1 MSESPGAFTHA
12 LSVDIGG
19 TFTDFSLL
27 NLGTGEVLVHKVLT
41 DPERPAQALIRGA
54 SEILE
59 VAGVAFGQVQ
69 ELVHSTTLVA
79 NAIIERR
86 GSKTA
91 LLATKGFRDILE
103 MGREQIYDMYDL
115 KARYPEPLVPRY
127 LRREVSERTIRDG
140 DVFAAPD
147 EAEVSSLVAELVE
160 AGVESVAVSFL
171 HSYKNPDNERKVK
184 NIIASRFP
192 DLALSLS
199 SEVAPVINEYERTS
213 TTVADCYIKP
223 GVSRYLDSV
232 REELAGA
239 GFAGQF
245 LVMQSAGG
253 VVDGR
258 TAGQHP
264 VRMLESGPAAGALAA
279 GFYGALL
286 GRPDLISL
294 DMGGTTAKTCVI
306 EGGVPAVAGDIE
318 VARIHRLTKGS
329 GLPIVIP
336 ALDLIEIGSGGG
348 SIAWVDELGLLK
360 VGPQSAGAQ
369 PGPACYGQGGTEP
382 TVTDADLVLGYLSP
396 DYFLGGRMQLDVGAA
411 RQAIAGLGESLGMD
425 ETAAAAG
432 VYGIVTENMAAA
444 ARIHIIGRN
453 KDPRKYSVIAFGGAG
468 PLHACG
474 VARILGVTQV
484 IAPLAAGVTS
494 AIGALTAPLSFEVVR
509 SLPARLSDTDWRAVN
524 GVYEEMER
532 RGVEFLRAAGV
543 AEQDVE
549 LLRTADMR
557 LFGQIHEI
565 NVPIGRGEMAAES
578 VVAIESDFHQTY
590 HELYSRR
597 NLKIPVEVQNWR
609 LLARGPQ
616 PNVRLR
622 EEAPVE
628 EADARQAIKAMRKA
642 YFDAATGYVDCPVY
656 DRYLLQSGSEIDGPA
671 IVEERESTVL
681 LAPRDRAV
689 VDRWLNLVIDVG
701 PLARR

>member
-1 MSESPGAFTHA
+1 MSDSTSAFTHA

-27 NLGTGEVLVHKVLT
+27 NLSTGEVSVHKVLT
-41 DPERPAQALIRGA
+41 DPEGPAQALMRGA
-54 SEILE
+54 SEMLDA
-59 VAGVAFGQVQ
+59 AGVAFGRVQV
-69 ELVHSTTLVA
+69 LVHSTTLVT
-79 NAIIERR
+79 NGIIERR

-91 LLATKGFRDILE
+91 LLTTKGFRDILE

-115 KARYPEPLVPRY
+115 KAQYPEPLVPRY
-127 LRREVSERTIRDG
+127 LRREVSERTSRDG

-160 AGVESVAVSFL
+160 TGVESVAVSFL

-184 NIIASRFP
+184 TLIASRFP

-199 SEVAPVINEYERTS
+199 SDVAPVINEYERTS

-223 GVSRYLDSV
+223 GVARYLRSI

-253 VVDGR
+253 VVDAQ

-264 VRMLESGPAAGALAA
+264 VRMLESSPAAGALAA

-286 GRPDLISL
+286 GQPDLISL

-318 VARIHRLTKGS
+318 VARVHRFTKGS

-336 ALDLIEIGSGGG
+336 VLDLIEIGSGGG

-369 PGPACYGQGGTEP
+369 PGPACYGQGGADP

-396 DYFLGGRMQLDVGAA
+396 DYFLGGRMPLDAGAA
-411 RQAIAGLGESLGMD
+411 RRAIAGLGGSLGMD

-432 VYGIVTENMAAA
+432 IYGIVTENMAAA

-453 KDPRKYSVIAFGGAG
+453 KDPRNYSVIAFGGAG

-484 IAPLAAGVTS
+484 IVPLAAGVTS

-549 LLRTADMR
+549 LVRTADMR
-557 LFGQIHEI
+557 LSGQIHEI
-565 NVPIGRGEMAAES
+565 NVPIRQGEMGAES
-578 VVAIESDFHQTY
+578 AVAIESDFHRTY

-597 NLKIPVEVQNWR
+597 NLNIPVEVQNWR
-609 LLARGPQ
+609 LLARGPR

-628 EADARQAIKAMRKA
+628 DADARHAIKATRKV
-642 YFDAATGYVDCPVY
+642 YFDVDYVDCPVY
-656 DRYLLQSGSEIDGPA
+656 DRYLLESGSEIGGPA

-681 LAPRDRAV
+681 LAPQDRAV

>member
-213 TTVADCYIKP
+213 TTVA
-223 GVSRYLDSV
+223 
-232 REELAGA
+232 
-239 GFAGQF
+239 
-245 LVMQSAGG
+245 
-253 VVDGR
+253 
-258 TAGQHP
+258 TAT
-264 VRMLESGPAAGALAA
+264 S
-279 GFYGALL
+279 
-286 GRPDLISL
+286 S
-294 DMGGTTAKTCVI
+294 
-306 EGGVPAVAGDIE
+306 
-318 VARIHRLTKGS
+318 
-329 GLPIVIP
+329 
-336 ALDLIEIGSGGG
+336 
-348 SIAWVDELGLLK
+348 
-360 VGPQSAGAQ
+360 
-369 PGPACYGQGGTEP
+369 PACRDTS
-382 TVTDADLVLGYLSP
+382 TA
-396 DYFLGGRMQLDVGAA
+396 FA
-411 RQAIAGLGESLGMD
+411 RS
-425 ETAAAAG
+425 
-432 VYGIVTENMAAA
+432 
-444 ARIHIIGRN
+444 
-453 KDPRKYSVIAFGGAG
+453 
-468 PLHACG
+468 
-474 VARILGVTQV
+474 
-484 IAPLAAGVTS
+484 
-494 AIGALTAPLSFEVVR
+494 
-509 SLPARLSDTDWRAVN
+509 
-524 GVYEEMER
+524 
-532 RGVEFLRAAGV
+532 
-543 AEQDVE
+543 
-549 LLRTADMR
+549 
-557 LFGQIHEI
+557 
-565 NVPIGRGEMAAES
+565 
-578 VVAIESDFHQTY
+578 
-590 HELYSRR
+590 
-597 NLKIPVEVQNWR
+597 
-609 LLARGPQ
+609 
-616 PNVRLR
+616 
-622 EEAPVE
+622 
-628 EADARQAIKAMRKA
+628 
-642 YFDAATGYVDCPVY
+642 
-656 DRYLLQSGSEIDGPA
+656 
-671 IVEERESTVL
+671 
-681 LAPRDRAV
+681 
-689 VDRWLNLVIDVG
+689 
-701 PLARR
+701 